1 LQMQMQMQILTASF
15 TIFSF
20 IFSIRVSQSMF
31 CMAPIIYYRN
41 ICCHPVNI
49 PVFPVNVIM
58 KLNQE
63 FSIFAEE
70 QSK

>member
-1 LQMQMQMQILTASF
+1 MQILIASF
-15 TIFSF
+15 TILSF
-20 IFSIRVSQSMF
+20 IFSIRVCQSMF
-31 CMAPIIYYRN
+31 CMASVICYRN

-70 QSK
+70 QSE